1 MSSPTVTPA
10 VSEPLLPTGAIVVIA
25 VGGYVTL
32 IVIILI
38 IRQCLLSRGVCGE
51 CCSGG
56 CCSKDEEEAGC
67 CECWMAFAECCNP
80 NAPSMKTCLDSL
92 CPRQKG
98 RCSTAACV
106 NCECCQDCTCCG
118 SEPMCEC
125 GDCDCACACQPPE
138 CETINFLCFEVRL
151 K

>member
-32 IVIILI
+32 IVIALI
-38 IRQCLLSRGVCGE
+38 IRQCLLSRGFCGE

-80 NAPSMKTCLDSL
+80 NAPSMKTCLDSM

-98 RCSTAACV
+98 
-106 NCECCQDCTCCG
+106 
-118 SEPMCEC
+118 C